1 MIGKTLNEREF
12 CEAVG
17 ISRIT
22 AWRMRNDGRLPHLK
36 IGRRILFR
44 PEHIE
49 AFLRQFERNAQP
61 GNEGLALSN

>member
-1 MIGKTLNEREF
+1 MVSKTLNEKEF

-36 IGRRILFR
+36 IGRRILFTQQ
-44 PEHIE
+44 HIE
-49 AFLRQFERNAQP
+49 TFLRQFERNTQP
-61 GNEGLALSN
+61 GAGGLALAN